1 MLTGFTP
8 EITDVTK
15 NDGLSDKDRLI
26 SWASQTFDFLFENP
40 VIARIS
46 ILNDMQNYSANCN
59 SVYTQKGFAFAVR
72 NNQKEETKRLLVFIL
87 VSAMQAAFLAGDSVK
102 DILGYDLYSRTKRE
116 LFISDTVTMLL
127 KDTDRRTLQMK
138 DNPKIWLLLP
148 MRCLLFIAAF
158 LFCSLITRKNL
169 TEITHWCSILASMI
183 NLVTIV
189 ILWIICRRG
198 KTTYREMI
206 RYKKQPKN
214 FLYGF
219 VFIAIML
226 LTGIGGMYFAGAL
239 CYGEF
244 PYLAPMMIAPIPPYL
259 AVLNILILP
268 LTTTIAEDGL
278 YLGYMDLFPI
288 SSEKLHF
295 LYYDKPLDIEYGN
308 NDTNCHNFL
317 KHFSEQP
324 SICFA
329 GNIP

>member
-1 MLTGFTP
+1 
-8 EITDVTK
+8 
-15 NDGLSDKDRLI
+15 
-26 SWASQTFDFLFENP
+26 
-40 VIARIS
+40 
-46 ILNDMQNYSANCN
+46 
-59 SVYTQKGFAFAVR
+59 
-72 NNQKEETKRLLVFIL
+72 
-87 VSAMQAAFLAGDSVK
+87 
-102 DILGYDLYSRTKRE
+102 
-116 LFISDTVTMLL
+116 
-127 KDTDRRTLQMK
+127 MK

-169 TEITHWCSILASMI
+169 TEITHWWSILASMI

-219 VFIAIML
+219 MFIAIML

-259 AVLNILILP
+259 AVLNILIPP
-268 LTTTIAEDGL
+268 LTTTSAEDGL

-288 SSEKLHF
+288 SSEKFHF
-295 LYYDKPLDIEYGN
+295 LYYDRPLDIEYGN

-317 KHFSEQP
+317 KQYLCIIQIRQHP
-324 SICFA
+324 LNNICD
-329 GNIP
+329 